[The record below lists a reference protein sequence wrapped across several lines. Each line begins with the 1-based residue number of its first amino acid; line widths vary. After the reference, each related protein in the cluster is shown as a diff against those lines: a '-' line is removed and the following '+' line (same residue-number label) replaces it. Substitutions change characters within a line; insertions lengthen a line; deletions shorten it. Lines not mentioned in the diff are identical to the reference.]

1 MTMQR
6 LFVLLKILPQV
17 NAHLLMWSMFLRFCW
32 RKSKFPKNG
41 KIYDPWTFTKMQ
53 NICIF

>member
-17 NAHLLMWSMFLRFCW
+17 HVHLLMWSMFLRFCW